1 MKQSTKTMIKVTA
14 GVLAALFVVL
24 AVILVASYQS
34 NGQRNSTV
42 DFELNHNEGM
52 VVSYASQN
60 SMRLTNLSATTQNSE
75 GVTLSATILPETA
88 IDKTVLWEISWKN
101 SESEWASGK
110 TIDDYVTISETTTAS
125 GESIT
130 VNCLKDFGEQVV
142 IKAVAN
148 SDDKVNAVCLV
159 DSNVEDE
166 KDMRLNDRLKLR
178 FVELE

>member
-1 MKQSTKTMIKVTA
+1 MKQSTKTIIKVTA

-24 AVILVASYQS
+24 AVILVVSYQS

-101 SESEWASGK
+101 PESEWASGK
-110 TIDDYVTISETTTAS
+110 TIDD
-125 GESIT
+125 
-130 VNCLKDFGEQVV
+130 
-142 IKAVAN
+142 
-148 SDDKVNAVCLV
+148 
-159 DSNVEDE
+159 
-166 KDMRLNDRLKLR
+166 
-178 FVELE
+178 